1 MNGCEVQSRRELA
14 NDDAK
19 RLSPLFTSRDSVRL
33 CFMPVESKQVPA
45 ISGSGD
51 DRQQLCYYWH
61 RVAYILYVASTF
73 VKHCAC
79 VLKRKYFSL
88 PQLDYR

>member
-33 CFMPVESKQVPA
+33 CFMPVESKQVPS

-51 DRQQLCYYWH
+51 DTDSNFVTTGMH
-61 RVAYILYVASTF
+61 RVAYIILYVA
-73 VKHCAC
+73 
-79 VLKRKYFSL
+79 
-88 PQLDYR
+88 